1 MAQLTSPGETLPCGR
16 TSSTAEGGCPNSQRD
31 QRAPTK
37 GRETLPR
44 PRGTWDAA
52 VATTARGPS
61 PHGRP
66 REAAARAFSL
76 PHVVKVGEDEG
87 LVDVEA
93 AGDDVL
99 GVLHGVAVGLL
110 QGQLLPEVL
119 LVVRHLDD

>member
-1 MAQLTSPGETLPCGR
+1 MDAHPAQLRLDVPTASETSAHRRKEERRFPGLAVLGTQLWPRRPEAPVHTDVLGR
-16 TSSTAEGGCPNSQRD
+16 
-31 QRAPTK
+31 
-37 GRETLPR
+37 R
-44 PRGTWDAA
+44 P
-52 VATTARGPS
+52 
-61 PHGRP
+61 
-66 REAAARAFSL
+66 RAFSL